1 MRRILISDEL
11 AAILAATDKD
21 ATAAIGRLNQSY
33 VFAGAAYAIL
43 NGTNPELLV
52 AIQKVPTDKLKYF
65 LDIAEVM
72 LEDIIH
78 ADKIEIKE

>member
-11 AAILAATDKD
+11 AAILASIDKD

-33 VFAGAAYAIL
+33 VFAGAAYATL
-43 NGTNPELLV
+43 NGTKPELLT
-52 AIQKVPTDKLKYF
+52 AIQKVPADKLKYF

-72 LEDIIH
+72 LEDIVN
-78 ADKIEIKE
+78 AEKVEIKG

>member
-21 ATAAIGRLNQSY
+21 ATAAIGKLNQSY
-33 VFAGAAYAIL
+33 VFAGAAYVAM
-43 NGTNPELLV
+43 NGTKPEMLT
-52 AIQKVPTDKLKYF
+52 AIQKVPADKIKMF

-72 LEDIIH
+72 LEDILS
-78 ADKIEIKE
+78 ADKVEVQE